1 LPFRTRIQGDRI
13 KNAYTPLIVNYI
25 AKIFLFLKQ
34 SCNLFNTF
42 SANKVVYFESRSFP
56 RNILDYMKTYF
67 TSINRTALALIIVV
81 LSSISSIAQDRNYV
95 AISSAVFDILQQ
107 SDPSFESRV
116 EFRLGKVNMGGH
128 PFSGVMVNTEG
139 AMHIYLGLYY
149 DFPIAGFLFITPSFA
164 PGLYA
169 KNNSKD
175 LKFALEFRSQIEIS
189 IKFVNGARVGFSFNH
204 ISNATLGEENP
215 GVESLAVTYIIPL

>member
-1 LPFRTRIQGDRI
+1 MKNYFARLNRI
-13 KNAYTPLIVNYI
+13 TLLV
-25 AKIFLFLKQ
+25 
-34 SCNLFNTF
+34 
-42 SANKVVYFESRSFP
+42 
-56 RNILDYMKTYF
+56 
-67 TSINRTALALIIVV
+67 IIVS
-81 LSSISSIAQDRNYV
+81 LSSINLFAQDRNYI

-116 EFRLGKVNMGGH
+116 EFRLGKVNLGGH

-139 AMHIYLGLYY
+139 AMHIYFGLYY
-149 DFPIAGFLFITPSFA
+149 DIPLTDFLFLTPSFA

-175 LKFALEFRSQIEIS
+175 LKFALEFQSQIEIS

-204 ISNATLGEENP
+204 MSNATLGEENP
-215 GVESLAVTYIIPL
+215 GVESLALTYIIPF